1 MGLPLLAWPKACT
14 EVGHWETDL
23 SFSSVSLHWLPVC
36 FEGEKGGGSFSPAL
50 TSNSGS
56 FTLMSKTGS
65 SLYISPLPFSYAYVK
80 KKKYLPTKSQ
90 RKLSSST
97 QFFHFFQ
104 SWTSTIYEGGMMY
117 TCLEQSFPLC
127 GHLCQIF
134 YGTFKKGAPKCQRA

>member
-50 TSNSGS
+50 SSNSGS
-56 FTLMSKTGS
+56 FTLMSKTSS

-80 KKKYLPTKSQ
+80 KKNIYQQ
-90 RKLSSST
+90 RANENSVLLLSSFT
-97 QFFHFFQ
+97 FFQ